1 MSPGSYCVVDPSVLT
16 PGLYTSPHL
25 CAVRER
31 IRVNGEPLSE
41 EEFAKYF
48 FEVWERLEADPKV
61 RAAGGLR

>member
-1 MSPGSYCVVDPSVLT
+1 MCTSMGSADVV
-16 PGLYTSPHL
+16 GLYTSPHL

-41 EEFAKYF
+41 ELFAKYF

-61 RAAGGLR
+61 CSPPSFTDSRH

>member
-1 MSPGSYCVVDPSVLT
+1 MRGGGITLT

-41 EEFAKYF
+41 DLFAKYF

-61 RAAGGLR
+61 YCTRPS